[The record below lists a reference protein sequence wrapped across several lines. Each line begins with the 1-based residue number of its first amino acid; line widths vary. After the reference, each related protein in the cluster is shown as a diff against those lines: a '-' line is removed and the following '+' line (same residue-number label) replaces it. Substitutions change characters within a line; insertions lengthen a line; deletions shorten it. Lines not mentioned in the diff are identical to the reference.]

1 MKSDKTELSALFD
14 GELDEDESRS
24 IVAAAMRDDAKR
36 QDWQTYAL
44 IGDVLRN
51 DMVGRVGM
59 GDRIMASIHSEPVV
73 LAPRRVLAEKR
84 NHPLLALAASLAGV
98 AIVGWL
104 ALVGN
109 TQTTVASNLL
119 AAVSPAPTFVRLP
132 NTAMKRPTINQP
144 AVAFASA
151 ETSVDRSEMN
161 ELLLAHHI
169 QTSTY
174 RLPEGAENIRPAS
187 LTNAASQP

>member
-14 GELDEDESRS
+14 GELDEDESRL
-24 IVAAAMRDDAKR
+24 IVAAAVRDDTMLH
-36 QDWQTYAL
+36 DWQTYAL

-51 DMVGRVGM
+51 DMLVRADLS
-59 GDRIMASIHSEPVV
+59 DRIMASIRSEPVV
-73 LAPRRVLAEKR
+73 LAPRRILAEKR

-98 AIVGWL
+98 AVVGWL
-104 ALVGN
+104 ALAGN

-144 AVAFASA
+144 TVALASA
-151 ETSVDRSEMN
+151 GTSADRSEMN

-187 LTNAASQP
+187 LTNATSQP